1 MYRESDF
8 VMSCISRVV
17 WIAGLLVLVS
27 ASVGAQD
34 GVPDNSRIDL
44 NITDDPSPA
53 YWGTIEEREQQ
64 DEDAARESGDMSL
77 PRFLG
82 PNEERAT
89 EAPVD
94 SEAVVGGEP
103 AAEPDRRSLEGSGLA
118 ARVEVAVPRGE
129 AREDGLGL
137 AIGLLFEQWNRT
149 PNVVRILYSTG
160 AEDGGTGQ
168 AVVEDVAN
176 EAEGS
181 RLRRVALPR
190 VASGEGLYGRV
201 LYGVSSDYPGPV
213 LLEVLQHP
221 LSGAV
226 LRGGFE
232 VVRERLVLRFS
243 SMEYRG
249 ERVAVEALAVDPD
262 CACYGV
268 EGEVD
273 HHFFERVLLPAAL
286 AFGQGYLEAL
296 ASPLSTISTVDG
308 DLVVEER
315 ADREDAELYA
325 GAAGAAR
332 AMGGVILETAPR
344 GPTVTL
350 ERDTELV
357 VVFMS
362 GLEVGEARSGDG

>member
-1 MYRESDF
+1 
-8 VMSCISRVV
+8 MSCICRAV
-17 WIAGLLVLVS
+17 WLAGLLMLVP
-27 ASVGAQD
+27 ASVSGQD
-34 GVPDNSRIDL
+34 GLPDNSRIDL
-44 NITDDPSPA
+44 DITDDPSEF

-82 PNEERAT
+82 PNEERQE

-94 SEAVVGGEP
+94 EDAVVVEEP
-103 AAEPDRRSLEGSGLA
+103 AAEPERRGLEGSGLG
-118 ARVEVAVPRGE
+118 ARVDVAVPRGE
-129 AREDGLGL
+129 GREDGLGL

-149 PNVVRILYSTG
+149 PNVVRIVYG
-160 AEDGGTGQ
+160 AGVQDEGVGQ

-176 EAEGS
+176 EVEGS
-181 RLRRVALPR
+181 RSRRVALPR

-213 LLEVLQHP
+213 LLELLQAP
-221 LSGAV
+221 LAGAV

-273 HHFFERVLLPAAL
+273 RHFFERVLLPAAL
-286 AFGQGYLEAL
+286 AFGQGYLDAL
-296 ASPLSTISTVDG
+296 ASPLSTITTVDG

-315 ADREDAELYA
+315 ANREDAELYA

-332 AMGGVILETAPR
+332 ALGGVILETAPR

-362 GLEVGEARSGDG
+362 GLEVGEGRSGDG

>member
-1 MYRESDF
+1 MR
-8 VMSCISRVV
+8 CICSAFWMAATIAVV
-17 WIAGLLVLVS
+17 PVC
-27 ASVGAQD
+27 ASAQD
-34 GVPDNSRIDL
+34 RVPDNSRIDL
-44 NITDDPSPA
+44 DVTDDPSPE
-53 YWGTIEEREQQ
+53 YWRTIDVREEQ
-64 DEDAARESGDMSL
+64 DEDAARESGDMNL
-77 PRFLG
+77 PRFVG
-82 PNEERAT
+82 PNEEKR
-89 EAPVD
+89 EAPPKAG
-94 SEAVVGGEP
+94 ELAVEP
-103 AAEPDRRSLEGSGLA
+103 GPEREPEPRGQERPGPA
-118 ARVEVAVPRGE
+118 ARVEIAVPRGE
-129 AREDGLGL
+129 GREDGLGL

-149 PNVVRILYSTG
+149 PSVVRIVYGTG
-160 AEDGGTGQ
+160 AEDEGAGEP
-168 AVVEDVAN
+168 VVEDVGN
-176 EAEGS
+176 EAEVS
-181 RLRRVALPR
+181 RARRIALPR

-249 ERVAVEALAVDPD
+249 ERVPVEALAVDPD

-273 HHFFERVLLPAAL
+273 RHFFERVLLPAAL

-332 AMGGVILETAPR
+332 ALGGVLLETAPR

-362 GLEVGEARSGDG
+362 ALQAGEARTGDG

>member
-1 MYRESDF
+1 MA
-8 VMSCISRVV
+8 V
-17 WIAGLLVLVS
+17 ALLLVSLP
-27 ASVGAQD
+27 AGGQD
-34 GVPDNSRIDL
+34 GVPDNTRIDFDV
-44 NITDDPSPA
+44 TDDPSA
-53 YWGTIEEREQQ
+53 QFLGTLEQRGRQ
-64 DEDAARESGDMSL
+64 DEDAARESGDSHLEML
-77 PRFLG
+77 VG
-82 PNEERAT
+82 PGEERPQ
-89 EAPVD
+89 ELSLEPV
-94 SEAVVGGEP
+94 AV
-103 AAEPDRRSLEGSGLA
+103 AEPEPSVVERVSPA
-118 ARVEVAVPRGE
+118 ARVEVDVPRGGGS
-129 AREDGLGL
+129 EDGLGL

-149 PNVVRILYSTG
+149 PNVVRIVYGSGVVDDG
-160 AEDGGTGQ
+160 AGEVVAGPEGG
-168 AVVEDVAN
+168 
-176 EAEGS
+176 EAEPA
-181 RLRRVALPR
+181 RVQGVSLPR
-190 VASGEGLYGRV
+190 VAAGEGLYGRV

-232 VVRERLVLRFS
+232 VVRDRLLLRFS

-249 ERVAVEALAVDPD
+249 VRVAVEALAVDPD

-273 HHFFERVLLPAAL
+273 SHFFERVLLPAAL

-296 ASPLSTISTVDG
+296 ASPTSTISTVQG

-332 AMGGVILETAPR
+332 ALGNVLVETAPT

-350 ERDTELV
+350 ARDTELV
-357 VVFMS
+357 VVFTS
-362 GLEVGEARSGDG
+362 ALEAADAGAGDG

>member
-1 MYRESDF
+1 MA
-8 VMSCISRVV
+8 VAAMLAV
-17 WIAGLLVLVS
+17 AP
-27 ASVGAQD
+27 AGAQD

-44 NITDDPSPA
+44 NVTDDPSRQ
-53 YWGTIEEREQQ
+53 YRESIDQRLQQ
-64 DEDAARESGDMSL
+64 DEEAARESGGTHLDLLLGSGEERPQEVPQQQGPVAEPVEEPEPSAPARRVAPESVEVRL
-77 PRFLG
+77 PRG
-82 PNEERAT
+82 
-89 EAPVD
+89 D
-94 SEAVVGGEP
+94 G
-103 AAEPDRRSLEGSGLA
+103 
-118 ARVEVAVPRGE
+118 
-129 AREDGLGL
+129 EDGLGM
-137 AIGLLFEQWNRT
+137 AIGLLFEQWNRA
-149 PNVVRILYSTG
+149 PDVVRIVYGRG
-160 AEDGGTGQ
+160 AAE
-168 AVVEDVAN
+168 EDVSGPVAEERVD
-176 EAEGS
+176 EAGGEA
-181 RLRRVALPR
+181 RRRASVPR
-190 VASGEGLYGRV
+190 VAAGEGLYGRV

-213 LLEVLQHP
+213 LLEVLQRP

-226 LRGGFE
+226 LRGAFE

-249 ERVAVEALAVDPD
+249 ERVPVEALAVDPD

-273 HHFFERVLLPAAL
+273 RHFFERVLLPAAL

-296 ASPLSTISTVDG
+296 ASPTSTISTVDG

-332 AMGGVILETAPR
+332 TLGNVLLETAPS

-350 ERDTELV
+350 ARDTELV

-362 GLEVGEARSGDG
+362 ALEAAAAGAGDG

>member
-1 MYRESDF
+1 MR
-8 VMSCISRVV
+8 CICSAF
-17 WIAGLLVLVS
+17 WIAATIAVVPVC
-27 ASVGAQD
+27 ASAQD
-34 GVPDNSRIDL
+34 RVPDNSRIDL
-44 NITDDPSPA
+44 DVTDDPSPE
-53 YWGTIEEREQQ
+53 YWRTIDVREEQ
-64 DEDAARESGDMSL
+64 DEDAARESGDMNL
-77 PRFLG
+77 PRFVG
-82 PNEERAT
+82 PNEEKR
-89 EAPVD
+89 EAPPA
-94 SEAVVGGEP
+94 EGELAVEP
-103 AAEPDRRSLEGSGLA
+103 GPEREAEPRGQERPGPA
-118 ARVEVAVPRGE
+118 ARVEIAVPRGE
-129 AREDGLGL
+129 GREDGLGL

-149 PNVVRILYSTG
+149 PSVVRIVYPREG
-160 AEDGGTGQ
+160 AE
-168 AVVEDVAN
+168 EDVEGPAG
-176 EAEGS
+176 EGPVDEVGS
-181 RLRRVALPR
+181 RAGWSAEVPR
-190 VASGEGLYGRV
+190 VGAGEGLYGRV

-249 ERVAVEALAVDPD
+249 ERVPVEALAVDPD

-273 HHFFERVLLPAAL
+273 RHFFERVLLPAAL

-332 AMGGVILETAPR
+332 ALGGVLLETAPR

-362 GLEVGEARSGDG
+362 ALQAGEARTGDG